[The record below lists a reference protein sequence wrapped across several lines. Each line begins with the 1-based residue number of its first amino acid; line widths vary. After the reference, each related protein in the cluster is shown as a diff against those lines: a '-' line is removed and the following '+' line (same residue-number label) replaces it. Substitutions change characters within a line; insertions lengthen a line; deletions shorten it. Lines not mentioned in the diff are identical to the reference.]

1 MDAQDE
7 RLASGVRRARTGLYL
22 KAASGLRLR
31 HRRVRRLVEKMRRVL
46 PWLEPSD
53 IPAARAWAEFEI
65 LGASIFAE
73 LVVNGVTNSEG
84 EPRRLL
90 TELRQL
96 RQAQL
101 AYERELGLTPAS
113 RMAIRASGTR
123 AQFDLALAIVQAGK
137 DEEVVSGDKPE

>member
-1 MDAQDE
+1 M
-7 RLASGVRRARTGLYL
+7 
-22 KAASGLRLR
+22 
-31 HRRVRRLVEKMRRVL
+31 L